1 MNAYLLLAI
10 SIVSEVFGSSML
22 KTTNGFKKIFP
33 SLGVIFGY
41 GIAFYALSLSL
52 KTLSLGV
59 AYAIWAGVGTALTAL
74 VGITIYKEKFN
85 GKKFFGLVLI
95 IGGVILLNIGGA
107 H

>member
-1 MNAYLLLAI
+1 MNAYFLLAI

-22 KTTNGFKKIFP
+22 KTTNGFKKVFP

-74 VGITIYKEKFN
+74 VGIIIYKEKFN
-85 GKKFFGLVLI
+85 GKKLFGLVFI

>member
-22 KTTNGFKKIFP
+22 KATNGFKKILP

-59 AYAIWAGVGTALTAL
+59 AYAIWAGLGTALTAL
-74 VGITIYKEKFN
+74 VGIAIFKEKFN
-85 GKKFFGLVLI
+85 GKKLFGLVLI
-95 IGGVILLNIGGA
+95 IGGVILLNVGGA